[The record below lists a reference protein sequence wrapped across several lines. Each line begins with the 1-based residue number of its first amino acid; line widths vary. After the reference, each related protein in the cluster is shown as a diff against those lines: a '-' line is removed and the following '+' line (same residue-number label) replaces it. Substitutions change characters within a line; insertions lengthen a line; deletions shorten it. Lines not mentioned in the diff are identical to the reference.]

1 MLKIDA
7 AFLQSGEISPNLVT
21 LLACLLGQK
30 PFRGRINLTAASS
43 VLMKTIR
50 IKSPNKNVE
59 TFKLRMLLGMFQGL
73 N

>member
-1 MLKIDA
+1 MQRFSKVAKFRQIW
-7 AFLQSGEISPNLVT
+7 SHCSHVY
-21 LLACLLGQK
+21 LGKK

-43 VLMKTIR
+43 VSMKTIR

-59 TFKLRMLLGMFQGL
+59 TFKLRMLLGIFQGL